1 MGEHQVEDSRDP
13 EELRVFM
20 QRLLDDVRA
29 LDRMLEE
36 GTIETGVTR
45 IGAEQELFL
54 VDDRQRPAP
63 RADELLK
70 ALDDPHFT
78 TELARFNLEFN
89 LDPLDV
95 TPHCLSELHRDLD
108 GLLSKARQAARGLG
122 FDVLMTGILP
132 TLEKAD
138 MSLDSMAPVP
148 RYFAL
153 NRIIRELRGR
163 DFRVHISGRDELS
176 IRHDNVM
183 LEACNT
189 SFQVHLQV
197 APERFAALYNIAQAV
212 AAPVM
217 SAAVGSPLLFGRR
230 LWHETRIALFQQSLD
245 TRQSLSHRRAQHP
258 RVSFGERWVDDSVL
272 EIFQEDISRF
282 RLLLTSE
289 LGDDPLDLLN
299 RGIAPDL
306 KALRM
311 HNGTVY
317 RWNRP
322 CYGVADGIPHLRI
335 ENRMLPS
342 GPTVIDEVAN
352 AAFWFGL
359 VKGLAQDLGDVR
371 KVLSFDTVRRNFQ
384 NAARHGLDAQFHW
397 IDGKVCPARELVLDE
412 LLLRARDGLDGLG
425 VAADDRDRYLGV
437 IEERVSLG
445 RTASRWQLD
454 SLKALGQGPTA
465 AVRLTETLRRRQ
477 EEGEPVHTW
486 PIAGVTAGKDPA
498 SHVFREV
505 SGLMTT
511 DLFTVSEDDVV
522 DLAAALMDWRHIR
535 HVPVED
541 AEHRLVGLLTHRT
554 LMRVL
559 ARSVGR
565 RRRPIPVREVMQQ
578 ELVTVGP
585 STPTLEAMSLMERHG
600 IACLPVVEDE
610 RLVGILTERDLI
622 RVAKGLMTSHL
633 SQGSS
638 VPEGLAE
645 EGPDAVATVPE
656 AVEDGPPPAEEV
668 VVVT

>member
-1 MGEHQVEDSRDP
+1 MGEHQVEDPRDP

-29 LDRMLEE
+29 LDRMLEN
-36 GTIETGVTR
+36 GIIESGVTR

-54 VDDRQRPAP
+54 IDDRQRPAP

-95 TPHCLSELHRDLD
+95 TPRCLSELHRGIDDL
-108 GLLSKARQAARGLG
+108 LAKARHAARGLG

-138 MSLDSMAPVP
+138 MSLDNMAPVP

-153 NRIIRELRGR
+153 NRVIRELRGR

-189 SFQVHLQV
+189 SFQIHLQV
-197 APERFAALYNIAQAV
+197 APERFAMLYNVAQAV

-217 SAAVGSPLLFGRR
+217 AAAVGSPLLFGRR

-282 RLLLTSE
+282 RLLLTTE
-289 LGDDPLDLLN
+289 LGEDPLDALD
-299 RGIAPDL
+299 RGVAPDL

-322 CYGVADGIPHLRI
+322 CYGVAGGIPHLRI
-335 ENRMLPS
+335 ENRMLPA

-359 VKGLAQDLGDVR
+359 VKALADDIPDVR
-371 KVLSFDTVRRNFQ
+371 RALTFDTVRRNFQ

-397 IDGKVCPARELVLDE
+397 LDGRVCPARDLLLDE
-412 LLLRARDGLDGLG
+412 LLLRARDGLAALG
-425 VAADDRDRYLGV
+425 VDAEDRDRYLGV
-437 IEERVSLG
+437 IEAQVSSCQ
-445 RTASRWQLD
+445 R
-454 SLKALGQGPTA
+454 P
-465 AVRLTETLRRRQ
+465 AVRLTEALRRRQ
-477 EEGEPVHTW
+477 EVGEPVHTW
-486 PIAGVTAGKDPA
+486 PIEGVQAGKDPA
-498 SHVFREV
+498 SHVFQEV

-511 DLFTVSEDDVV
+511 DLFTVTEDDVV

-535 HVPVED
+535 HVPVENT
-541 AEHRLVGLLTHRT
+541 EHQLVGLLTHRT

-559 ARSVGR
+559 ARSMGR
-565 RRRPIPVREVMQQ
+565 ERRPIPVREVMQRN
-578 ELVTVGP
+578 LVTVGP
-585 STPTLEAMSLMERHG
+585 ATPTLDAMTLMEKHG
-600 IACLPVVEDE
+600 IACLPVVEDG

-622 RVAKGLMTSHL
+622 RVAKGLMTHHL
-633 SQGSS
+633 TSGTPVS
-638 VPEGLAE
+638 EHAK
-645 EGPDAVATVPE
+645 EGPSSNVAESADEAPE
-656 AVEDGPPPAEEV
+656 AVVAS
-668 VVVT
+668 T